1 MKGGHFRY
9 HLDKVETKIIPGQ
22 KKYVAQVS
30 SIEIPQKST
39 LLEAHLILC
48 NAFSLWKFKNF

>member
-1 MKGGHFRY
+1 MRGGHFRY

-30 SIEIPQKST
+30 SIEIHSVGGPLDT
-39 LLEAHLILC
+39 LHFHCE
-48 NAFSLWKFKNF
+48 SLRISRIKI

>member
-30 SIEIPQKST
+30 SIEIPQVSSI
-39 LLEAHLILC
+39 EILQV
-48 NAFSLWKFKNF
+48 SSIEIPQVSSIEIP